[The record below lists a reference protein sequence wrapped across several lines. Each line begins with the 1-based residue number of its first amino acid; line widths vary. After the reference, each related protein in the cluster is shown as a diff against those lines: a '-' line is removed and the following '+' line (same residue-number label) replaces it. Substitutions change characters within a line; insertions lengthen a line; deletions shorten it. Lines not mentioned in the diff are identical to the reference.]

1 MTFFRS
7 FSSSLSTGN
16 SFITV
21 YRQGQVGLNGT
32 AWTAAANFGTAI
44 IGQPVGHIELAGA
57 LASSDHI

>member
-1 MTFFRS
+1 MTFFRG

-16 SFITV
+16 GFITM

-32 AWTAAANFGTAI
+32 AWTAAANFTA
-44 IGQPVGHIELAGA
+44 GQPAGHIELAGP